1 MSDRHS
7 NSECEDILSADEIEN
22 NLIDNSEY
30 TSQLDKIVTSKGK
43 LIVYLSIIYGVIS
56 AAGLIYLLIS

>member
-7 NSECEDILSADEIEN
+7 NSERENILSANEIEN

-30 TSQLDKIVTSKGK
+30 ISQLDKIVISKGK
-43 LIVYLSIIYGVIS
+43 LIVYLSIIYGAIS
-56 AAGLIYLLIS
+56 AAGLIYLLIF

>member
-7 NSECEDILSADEIEN
+7 NSESENILSADEIEK

-30 TSQLDKIVTSKGK
+30 TSQLDKIVISKSK

>member
-7 NSECEDILSADEIEN
+7 NSECENILSANEIEK
-22 NLIDNSEY
+22 NLSDDSDYI
-30 TSQLDKIVTSKGK
+30 SQLDKIIISKSK
-43 LIVYLSIIYGVIS
+43 LIVYLSIIYGAIS

>member
-7 NSECEDILSADEIEN
+7 NSECENILSANEIEK
-22 NLIDNSEY
+22 NLSDDSDYI
-30 TSQLDKIVTSKGK
+30 SQLDKIIISKGK
-43 LIVYLSIIYGVIS
+43 LIVYLSIIYGAIS